1 MLCWLVHC
9 RVVESK
15 NSSFQ
20 VGDYVVAGFGWRN
33 MTISSG
39 KQTIKLDRNMF
50 TDQKLSTAV
59 GILGMPGYVTYF
71 TAKTL
76 RYTVL

>member
-1 MLCWLVHC
+1 MLCWLVYC

-71 TAKTL
+71 TAKT
-76 RYTVL
+76 

>member
-1 MLCWLVHC
+1 MYC

-33 MTISSG
+33 KTISNG
-39 KQTIKLDRNMF
+39 KQVRKLDREMF
-50 TDQKLSTAV
+50 TDQKLSAAV
-59 GILGMPGYVTYF
+59 GILGMPGYV
-71 TAKTL
+71 KLSKITL
-76 RYTVL
+76 HGPVL

>member
-1 MLCWLVHC
+1 MLPCLVYC

-20 VGDYVVAGFGWRN
+20 VGDYVAAGFGWRN
-33 MTISSG
+33 MTISNG
-39 KQTIKLDRNMF
+39 KQARILDRQMF

-59 GILGMPGYVTYF
+59 GILGMPGYVKF
-71 TAKTL
+71 VKI
-76 RYTVL
+76 